1 MSKYNKS
8 EIMRDAWR
16 LYRTLHAHDESYTFS
31 DALTSAW
38 RNAKAAIA
46 KAEEEAAQAANDV
59 VINGWDVTKLEKAG
73 AKRWTKYG
81 KDRLYLRGVGNEL
94 LGIKLFYNYRH
105 NPSWSNATINGED
118 ISNGW
123 ACTIMDTYSDAYIDL
138 TTGEI
143 CNCGTRAGME
153 DEFKSKMT
161 ERFAA

>member
-16 LYRTLHAHDESYTFS
+16 LYRTLHAHSESYTFS

-46 KAEEEAAQAANDV
+46 KAAEEAAQAANDV
-59 VINGWDVTKLEKAG
+59 IISGWDVTKLEKAG

-94 LGIKLFYNYRH
+94 LGIKLYYNYRH
-105 NPSWSNATINGED
+105 NPSWSNATLNGED

-153 DEFKSKMT
+153 DEFKNKMS

>member
-16 LYRTLHAHDESYTFS
+16 LYRTLHAHSESYTFS

-46 KAEEEAAQAANDV
+46 KAAEEAAQAANDV
-59 VINGWDVTKLEKAG
+59 IISGWDVTKLEKAG

-105 NPSWSNATINGED
+105 NPSWSNATLNGED

-153 DEFKSKMT
+153 DEFKNKMS

>member
-8 EIMRDAWR
+8 EIMRAAWSI
-16 LYRTLHAHDESYTFS
+16 YRTLHAHDTDFTFS
-31 DALTSAW
+31 AALKSAW
-38 RNAKAAIA
+38 RNAKAEIA
-46 KAEEEAAQAANDV
+46 RAAEESAKAANDV
-59 VINGWDVTKLEKAG
+59 IINGWDVTKLEKAG

-94 LGIKLFYNYRH
+94 MGIKLFYNYRH
-105 NPSWSNATINGED
+105 NHSWSNATLNGED

-123 ACTIMDTYSDAYIDL
+123 ACTIMGTYSNAYIDL

-143 CNCGTRAGME
+143 CDCGTRAGME

>member
-38 RNAKAAIA
+38 RNAKAEIA
-46 KAEEEAAQAANDV
+46 RAAEEAAQAANDV

-81 KDRLYLRGVGNEL
+81 KDRLYLRGVGNDL

-105 NPSWSNATINGED
+105 NPSWSNATLN
-118 ISNGW
+118 
-123 ACTIMDTYSDAYIDL
+123 
-138 TTGEI
+138 GEI

-153 DEFKSKMT
+153 DEFKNKMT

>member
-38 RNAKAAIA
+38 RNTKAAIA

-59 VINGWDVTKLEKAG
+59 VINGWDITKLEKAG

-81 KDRLYLRGVGNEL
+81 KDRLYLRGVGNDL
-94 LGIKLFYNYRH
+94 LGIKLFYN
-105 NPSWSNATINGED
+105 
-118 ISNGW
+118 
-123 ACTIMDTYSDAYIDL
+123 YSDAYIDL

-153 DEFKSKMT
+153 DEFKNKMT